1 MKTFFDLM
9 AETKSA
15 PKGYHFTRSGKLRK
29 GDADADGDGG
39 AKLRSDPLDKT
50 RSKIPPL
57 PEKFANPA
65 QQAAVMAKL
74 KKDGKYKAESIEKM
88 PHSQLKFF
96 ATKKVPHGSYTRAE
110 IDNEH
115 KRRQKT
121 AGAEYQN
128 AKPSVN
134 ERTLTKGEM
143 NKREKLAKDLPDAEF
158 KKRYGK
164 DWMSVKMG
172 TATNMAKDEAK
183 DYTVQ
188 VTGSD
193 GAGTHK
199 VKAKSQDHAHELV
212 MKKIGRSKL
221 PKHMQPK
228 TRIMGEAHDPNNPD
242 HVMKVLSP
250 TKNSVEGIA
259 AIKKKFGVD
268 HKKAS
273 DMLDKALDHQL
284 KKEAVDPDETGG
296 EAETHM
302 AMNQVKQMRHYLDG
316 IERMVKSE
324 GDMEEWIQNKMTKA
338 TDYLKSVYGYKTGS
352 QNESVNE
359 ISQGMKDRYLRFAK
373 SSRVNAPKD
382 YQNYKA
388 MGMPHGM
395 KRAADTAR
403 KRDRGIKLASEA
415 MTFAVNVEGLPQMF
429 LNGNSPGEIKQNL
442 RKMFKQPSM
451 IQSVK
456 RVTPHDVKK
465 VFRMKAQ
472 GKDED

>member
-9 AETKSA
+9 TETKSA
-15 PKGYHFTRSGKLRK
+15 PKGYHFTRSGKLKK

-74 KKDGKYKAESIEKM
+74 KKDGKYKAE
-88 PHSQLKFF
+88 
-96 ATKKVPHGSYTRAE
+96 
-110 IDNEH
+110 
-115 KRRQKT
+115 
-121 AGAEYQN
+121 
-128 AKPSVN
+128 
-134 ERTLTKGEM
+134 RTLTKGEM
-143 NKREKLAKDLPDAEF
+143 NKREKIAKDLPDAEF
-158 KKRYGK
+158 KKRYGD

-172 TATNMAKDEAK
+172 TATNLAKKEDVRADRLAALKKQYDDKKKQDDANLSKVRYATIMKRKGYNEA
-183 DYTVQ
+183 
-188 VTGSD
+188 
-193 GAGTHK
+193 
-199 VKAKSQDHAHELV
+199 L
-212 MKKIGRSKL
+212 
-221 PKHMQPK
+221 
-228 TRIMGEAHDPNNPD
+228 DPNNHK
-242 HVMKVLSP
+242 HVMSVMYN
-250 TKNSVEGIA
+250 TKNSEEGIA

-268 HKKAS
+268 HKKANA
-273 DMLDKALDHQL
+273 MMDKAIDHQT
-284 KKEAVDPDETGG
+284 KNEAVDPDETGG

-352 QNESVNE
+352 QKESVNE

-382 YQNYKA
+382 FQNYKA
-388 MGMPHGM
+388 LGMPHGM
-395 KRAADTAR
+395 KRAANTAR

>member
-9 AETKSA
+9 TETKSA

-50 RSKIPPL
+50 RSKIPPI

-74 KKDGKYKAESIEKM
+74 KKDGKYKAE
-88 PHSQLKFF
+88 
-96 ATKKVPHGSYTRAE
+96 
-110 IDNEH
+110 
-115 KRRQKT
+115 
-121 AGAEYQN
+121 
-128 AKPSVN
+128 
-134 ERTLTKGEM
+134 RTLTKGEM
-143 NKREKLAKDLPDAEF
+143 NKREKIAKDLPDAEF
-158 KKRYGK
+158 KKRYGD

-172 TATNMAKDEAK
+172 TATNLAKKEDVRADRLAALKKQDDDKKKQDDANLSKVRYATIMKRKGYNEAK

-212 MKKIGRSKL
+212 MKKIGQSKL

-228 TRIMGEAHDPNNPD
+228 TRIMGEALDPNNHK
-242 HVMKVLSP
+242 HVMSVMYN
-250 TKNSVEGIA
+250 TKNSEEGIA

-268 HKKAS
+268 HKKAN
-273 DMLDKALDHQL
+273 DMMDKAIDHQT
-284 KKEAVDPDETGG
+284 KNEAVDPDETGG

-302 AMNQVKQMRHYLDG
+302 AMNQVKQIRHYLQG
-316 IERMVKSE
+316 IERMVKSD
-324 GDMEEWIQNKMTKA
+324 GDMEEWVQNKLTKA

-352 QNESVNE
+352 QKESVNE

-373 SSRVNAPKD
+373 SSRIDAPKR

-388 MGMPHGM
+388 MGMPLAM
-395 KRAADTAR
+395 KRAANTAR

>member
-1 MKTFFDLM
+1 MKTFF
-9 AETKSA
+9 
-15 PKGYHFTRSGKLRK
+15 
-29 GDADADGDGG
+29 
-39 AKLRSDPLDKT
+39 
-50 RSKIPPL
+50 
-57 PEKFANPA
+57 
-65 QQAAVMAKL
+65 
-74 KKDGKYKAESIEKM
+74 
-88 PHSQLKFF
+88 
-96 ATKKVPHGSYTRAE
+96 E
-110 IDNEH
+110 I
-115 KRRQKT
+115 R
-121 AGAEYQN
+121 
-128 AKPSVN
+128 

-143 NKREKLAKDLPDAEF
+143 KKREKIAKDLPDAEF
-158 KKRYGK
+158 KKRYGD

-172 TATNMAKDEAK
+172 TATNMAKNEA
-183 DYTVQ
+183 V
-188 VTGSD
+188 
-193 GAGTHK
+193 
-199 VKAKSQDHAHELV
+199 
-212 MKKIGRSKL
+212 
-221 PKHMQPK
+221 
-228 TRIMGEAHDPNNPD
+228 DPNNHK
-242 HVMKVLSP
+242 HVMAVMYN
-250 TKNSVEGIA
+250 TKNSEEGIA

-268 HKKAS
+268 HKKAN
-273 DMLDKALDHQL
+273 DMMNKAIDHQT
-284 KKEAVDPDETGG
+284 KNEAVDPDETGG

-316 IERMVKSE
+316 IERMVKAE

-352 QNESVNE
+352 QNEDVKEYHHKQPKQPGMMKKPMAELSRDTLGSYIKKASDASKHRGMPTKKVDNRYSGVAKASKRIDKMEKLDDKDKPFVSDLVKKLRGGSKTHAKQADDLEKAMKNESINE
-359 ISQGMKDRYLRFAK
+359 ISQKTKDRYLRFAK

-382 YQNYKA
+382 YKTYKD

-415 MTFAVNVEGLPQMF
+415 MTFAVSVEGLPQMF

-472 GKDED
+472 GKDDD

>member
-1 MKTFFDLM
+1 MKTFFDLI

-15 PKGYHFTRSGKLRK
+15 P
-29 GDADADGDGG
+29 
-39 AKLRSDPLDKT
+39 
-50 RSKIPPL
+50 
-57 PEKFANPA
+57 N
-65 QQAAVMAKL
+65 
-74 KKDGKYKAESIEKM
+74 GKYKAESIEKM
-88 PHSQLKFF
+88 SHSQLKFF

-110 IDNEH
+110 VDDEH

-121 AGAEYQN
+121 AGAAYQN

-172 TATNMAKDEAK
+172 TATNLAKKEDVRSDRLAALKKQDDDKKKQDDANLSKVRYATIMKRKGYNEAK

-212 MKKIGRSKL
+212 MKKIGQSKL

-228 TRIMGEAHDPNNPD
+228 TRIMGEALDPNNHK
-242 HVMKVLSP
+242 HVMSVMYN
-250 TKNSVEGIA
+250 TKNSEEGIA

-268 HKKAS
+268 HKKAN
-273 DMLDKALDHQL
+273 DMMDKAIDHQ
-284 KKEAVDPDETGG
+284 
-296 EAETHM
+296 
-302 AMNQVKQMRHYLDG
+302 
-316 IERMVKSE
+316 
-324 GDMEEWIQNKMTKA
+324 TKNE
-338 TDYLKSVYGYKTGS
+338 
-352 QNESVNE
+352 NESVNE

-373 SSRVNAPKD
+373 SSRIIAPKD
-382 YQNYKA
+382 FQRYKA
-388 MGMPHGM
+388 LGMPQGM
-395 KRAADTAR
+395 KRAANTAR